1 MTFSTQRAFKDFS
14 NCETM
19 NVIFSKEFIIYLFI
33 STLFRRLQIYRS
45 GPRTNL
51 IKPDKNKRL

>member
-14 NCETM
+14 NSETM

-33 STLFRRLQIYRS
+33 STLSRRLQICRS
-45 GPRTNL
+45 GPRTSL